1 MKTAEQI
8 AAELVRV
15 ERAANG
21 TVVSVVFGGVEREAL
36 ASVAFGEFLRT
47 AVAGAIHEA
56 VAAERERWAGVAD
69 HEFAKHRERA
79 ATHLAAERPECTT
92 LADEAAWAAD
102 EIARRIRGGE

>member
-56 VAAERERWAGVAD
+56 VLAERERCAGVA
-69 HEFAKHRERA
+69 EAVAKDREGAAGGYQWAWMWSEMHKSRA
-79 ATHLAAERPECTT
+79 AKDAA
-92 LADEAAWAAD
+92 A

>member
-56 VAAERERWAGVAD
+56 VLAERERCAGVALSLAN
-69 HEFAKHRERA
+69 EW
-79 ATHLAAERPECTT
+79 AAEAMQGATGMRPLRDARAEGGR
-92 LADEAAWAAD
+92 
-102 EIARRIRGGE
+102 EIARRIRGCE